1 MLVTELNN
9 AILSVFY
16 GNMKWEELHIGEDKD
31 FQWSLL
37 KAELVFLKML
47 EENQEPP
54 DHMGWDNFKKEQMN
68 GKGNITISVLSELEK
83 TGNQ

>member
-1 MLVTELNN
+1 
-9 AILSVFY
+9 
-16 GNMKWEELHIGEDKD
+16 
-31 FQWSLL
+31 
-37 KAELVFLKML
+37 ML

-54 DHMGWDNFKKEQMN
+54 DHMDWDNFKKEQTN

>member
-1 MLVTELNN
+1 
-9 AILSVFY
+9 
-16 GNMKWEELHIGEDKD
+16 MKWEELHIGEDKD

-54 DHMGWDNFKKEQMN
+54 DHMCWDNFKKEQMN